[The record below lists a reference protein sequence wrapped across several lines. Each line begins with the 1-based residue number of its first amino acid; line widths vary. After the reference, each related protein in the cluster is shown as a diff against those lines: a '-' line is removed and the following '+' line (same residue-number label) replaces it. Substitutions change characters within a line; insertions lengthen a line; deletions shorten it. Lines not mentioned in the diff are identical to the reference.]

1 MASVGV
7 GSPGTR
13 ADGYRSAA
21 VTGGCEQ
28 LAGSQEIQKG
38 EGNLRHK
45 GHIISAGNTQNIII
59 SKLPGKFNGWHC
71 CANVLIIILQLE
83 TSLGC

>member
-38 EGNLRHK
+38 EGNLRHPCAWAAGYREPNK
-45 GHIISAGNTQNIII
+45 GIRTWISPI
-59 SKLPGKFNGWHC
+59 K
-71 CANVLIIILQLE
+71 E
-83 TSLGC
+83 